1 MAEPG
6 AVGVLLMRVI
16 LMRVIRY
23 LITLVA
29 GLILWLSL
37 MGVVEYVVKGDIDP
51 SLEVWVVRVV
61 VFVLVYTLWVF
72 NTSNRI
78 REWILR

>member
-1 MAEPG
+1 
-6 AVGVLLMRVI
+6 MRVI

-37 MGVVEYVVKGDIDP
+37 MGVIEYVVKGDIDP

>member
-51 SLEVWVVRVV
+51 SLDVWVVRVV

>member
-1 MAEPG
+1 
-6 AVGVLLMRVI
+6 
-16 LMRVIRY
+16 MRVIRY

-61 VFVLVYTLWVF
+61 VFVLVYPLWVL